1 SSLKELNLTNGAIIS
16 TNSVSVPLW
25 MQEMKSLTP
34 LFDVDNNYDVFSSSG
49 GLFPPTLE
57 SISIAGRVNVSFP
70 SFFESLILDGGD
82 PLPHLTTVNLSGTNV
97 YDFSSLPASVTNL
110 IVNEGS
116 NVHGTP
122 HFRDYATLPSSLTSL
137 SLQNNINDLSVLPA
151 HVPSLQYLDL
161 SRSSEVDFFCQSITL
176 FAIDI
181 DSITKLTDLE
191 SLDLSNCG
199 LSNDSLSKLA
209 DMPQLKELYI
219 NNTCE
224 NVCNSETYDYLK
236 CQDVS
241 DISSLSTLTNLT
253 HLGLHG
259 LGSLDD
265 ISIIPTS
272 FPALEFLDIGHIQE
286 QISIPDMTNLTNL
299 KYLDISGLTNIENSL
314 ALFSPANLE
323 VLIMNGCREYGD
335 YTKTDFLLGLD
346 SATNLIKLDLGS
358 NDFEYVT
365 WPDFTQLTNL
375 EWLSFNDCSR
385 SYFPD
390 QLWVSISIPDMTNL
404 TNLKYLD
411 ISGLTNIEN
420 SLALFSPA
428 NLEVLIMNGCRE
440 YGDYTKTDFL
450 LGLDSATNLIKLDL
464 GSNDFEYVTWPDFTQ
479 LTNLE
484 WLSFNDCSRSYFPD
498 QLWVSVGS
506 LVSLK
511 YLDMPVVESKL
522 DMLSD
527 FSIFP
532 KLRVIQLTGGNV
544 YMNKSVLQAPLS
556 TERFALYYTYF
567 DYVIFSLID
576 SLSKIKEVDLACYD
590 LQILMNNVK
599 DFSGLTSAKYL
610 RFNGY
615 GEGGLDL
622 TDVIWPKSVRIFEL
636 TSIRDFG
643 TDLSLFTNLEQVVL
657 GQSGLSVDVNV
668 LSPFISLNTLKKV
681 TISDTFVSA
690 GIEVLGS
697 IKSLERLDLANET
710 CFVDQPQTDVFEG
723 LTNLHYLR
731 WSGLE
736 CYRTEYFYEIDFSSL
751 VNLQQLI
758 SYKGRLDDYSEL
770 LQVRYIDI
778 SLDTNND
785 YPSDV
790 SQLRDLNEL
799 CILYVRNYSFFY
811 DLSPMYHLPHLRGV
825 YFGGSYVCFGNQNID
840 DLQDQFVNS
849 RNVSLE
855 IPEPECTC
863 PSLDPEEGSTIAVF
877 SDNIVCKR
885 GHVTCSGDSYATYTN
900 NTLTCTKAAG
910 CADGCNSTQSCV
922 WNEELHAASCQCVD
936 SYVGTMCRF
945 YCYSSYCGH
954 GHCTTFFNEDN
965 EEEVTCACDWW
976 WETKTDYHKCDNIS
990 NNGIF
995 VIVCSSVIVFLI
1007 IVFIIIVKL
1016 ILPKYRERKKYK
1028 RFQSIDVSEKT
1039 QIVMTQPIFGD
1050 DILIKEE

>member
-1 SSLKELNLTNGAIIS
+1 
-16 TNSVSVPLW
+16 
-25 MQEMKSLTP
+25 
-34 LFDVDNNYDVFSSSG
+34 
-49 GLFPPTLE
+49 
-57 SISIAGRVNVSFP
+57 
-70 SFFESLILDGGD
+70 
-82 PLPHLTTVNLSGTNV
+82 
-97 YDFSSLPASVTNL
+97 
-110 IVNEGS
+110 
-116 NVHGTP
+116 
-122 HFRDYATLPSSLTSL
+122 
-137 SLQNNINDLSVLPA
+137 
-151 HVPSLQYLDL
+151 
-161 SRSSEVDFFCQSITL
+161 
-176 FAIDI
+176 
-181 DSITKLTDLE
+181 
-191 SLDLSNCG
+191 
-199 LSNDSLSKLA
+199 
-209 DMPQLKELYI
+209 MPQLKELYI

-236 CQDVS
+236 CQNVS

-259 LGSLDD
+259 LESLDD

-323 VLIMNGCREYGD
+323 VLIMNGCREYS
-335 YTKTDFLLGLD
+335 TKTDFLLGLD

-358 NDFEYVT
+358 NNFY
-365 WPDFTQLTNL
+365 
-375 EWLSFNDCSR
+375 
-385 SYFPD
+385 
-390 QLWVSISIPDMTNL
+390 
-404 TNLKYLD
+404 
-411 ISGLTNIEN
+411 
-420 SLALFSPA
+420 
-428 NLEVLIMNGCRE
+428 
-440 YGDYTKTDFL
+440 
-450 LGLDSATNLIKLDL
+450 
-464 GSNDFEYVTWPDFTQ
+464 YVTWPDFTQ

-522 DMLSD
+522 DILSGLTNLNCFRIRCEFNSFEYSFPSSLVQLEIVELISPDTLPD
-527 FSIFP
+527 FSVLP
-532 KLRVIQLTGGNV
+532 KLRVIQLTGGNI
-544 YMNKSVLQAPLS
+544 YMSKSVLQAPLS
-556 TERFALYYTYF
+556 TERFAFYYTEY
-567 DYVIFSLID
+567 DDDLFSLMD
-576 SLSKIKEVDLACYD
+576 LSKIKELDLTGN
-590 LQILMNNVK
+590 LQHLMWHLT

-610 RFNGY
+610 RFNGN
-615 GEGGLDL
+615 GEGGLYVNL

-657 GQSGLSVDVNV
+657 GQSELSVDVNM

-697 IKSLERLDLANET
+697 IKSLERLDLANEL
-710 CFVDQPQTDVFEG
+710 CFRDQPQTNVFEG

-731 WSGLE
+731 WNGGK
-736 CYRTEYFYEIDFSSL
+736 CYSSTVSYFYEIDVSSL

-758 SYKGRLDDYSEL
+758 SYVGRFDDYSEL

-778 SLDTNND
+778 SENPYSYG
-785 YPSDV
+785 YPADMT
-790 SQLRDLNEL
+790 QLRDLNEL
-799 CILYVRNYSFFY
+799 CILNVRNYSFFY
-811 DLSPMYHLPHLRGV
+811 DLSPIYHLPHIRGV

-855 IPEPECTC
+855 IPEPECGC

-877 SDNIVCKR
+877 SDNIVCKQNADY
-885 GHVTCSGDSYATYTN
+885 GWGQVTCSGDSYATYTN

-1028 RFQSIDVSEKT
+1028 RFQSIDVPGT
-1039 QIVMTQPIFGD
+1039 QIIMTPPIFGD